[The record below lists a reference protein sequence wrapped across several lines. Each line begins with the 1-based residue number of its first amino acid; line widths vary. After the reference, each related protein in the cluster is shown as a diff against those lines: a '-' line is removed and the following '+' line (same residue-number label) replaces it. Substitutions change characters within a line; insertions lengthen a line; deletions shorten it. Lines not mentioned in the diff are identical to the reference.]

1 MKGQPTDSVP
11 LLSMRHEGVADVLSA
26 PLSLRHEGAADGLSS
41 PLRLQHEG
49 AADGLNTPLGMRH
62 EGVADALTDAHSEL
76 PARLVRD
83 GEVEHAPQQ
92 RQRHVRHDGRVT
104 QAITHRKSRHH
115 HVSVS
120 DCLHLPRTV
129 FTIIII
135 TKYDILLLNPHA
147 FMNES

>member
-1 MKGQPTDSVP
+1 MDSVP
-11 LLSMRHEGVADVLSA
+11 LCLQ
-26 PLSLRHEGAADGLSS
+26 HEGAADGLSS
-41 PLRLQHEG
+41 PLS
-49 AADGLNTPLGMRH
+49 MRH

-92 RQRHVRHDGRVT
+92 RQRHVRHNGSVT